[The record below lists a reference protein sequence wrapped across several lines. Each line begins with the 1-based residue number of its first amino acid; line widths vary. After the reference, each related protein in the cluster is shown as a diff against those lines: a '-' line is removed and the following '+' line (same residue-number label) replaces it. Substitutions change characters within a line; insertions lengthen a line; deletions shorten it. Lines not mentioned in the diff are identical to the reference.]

1 MHRLYQPEGE
11 SSMSMNIPRLRQE
24 HERMTRKLAKAQEYN
39 GLNML
44 RIFELEK
51 ELEATKVRAN
61 AAFSMYSGILM
72 RAGTISE
79 ARRWTATIYAEL
91 VEITKQSHTQQDI
104 LDLFDR
110 NGISMEI
117 EFFETGV
124 EDESGMIYNM
134 KEVTK

>member
-1 MHRLYQPEGE
+1 
-11 SSMSMNIPRLRQE
+11 MSAIVPKLK
-24 HERMTRKLAKAQEYN
+24 HENEKLSRKLEKAQEYN
-39 GLNML
+39 SLNML

-51 ELEATKVRAN
+51 ELEATKVRSN

-72 RAGTISE
+72 RAGTITE

-91 VEITKQSHTQQDI
+91 VEITKRPHCQQDI

-110 NGISMEI
+110 NGINMEI

-134 KEVTK
+134 KEIK